1 MVKLDA
7 ADAADALRAAI
18 AAGRDVLITGRHGVG
33 KSALCNDVFRVVGA
47 HVVQWDP
54 VTTSMRVPEL
64 VGLRMACARAQA
76 AVVVFADDVDVAV
89 RTSKGGGAALVHAM
103 NGRDAARDA
112 AAAGTVSSSLVMTAH
127 TPTGDRAMVAVSK
140 AAHLHIELTTGGVP
154 EGTII
159 RKAKDDYEEEDEWE
173 AGVVGGCMSGWGGG
187 GGGDG
192 WDAASSA
199 ALSATQVARGLDA
212 GSSLARARAAL
223 DAALMEWSGRD
234 AYDDRLTHVAVEFDR
249 LALALK

>member
-7 ADAADALRAAI
+7 AAAADALRAAI

-33 KSALCNDVFRVVGA
+33 KSALCNDVFRDVGA

-76 AVVVFADDVDVAV
+76 VVVVFADDVDVAV

-112 AAAGTVSSSLVMTAH
+112 ATAGTVSSALVMTAH

-140 AAHLHIELTTGGVP
+140 AAHLHIELTGGGGP
-154 EGTII
+154 EGII
-159 RKAKDDYEEEDEWE
+159 EEEYEEEDEWE
-173 AGVVGGCMSGWGGG
+173 AGVVGGCRSGFGGGG

-192 WDAASSA
+192 WDAASA
-199 ALSATQVARGLDA
+199 ATQVARGLDA

>member
-1 MVKLDA
+1 MMDA
-7 ADAADALRAAI
+7 AAATDALRAAI

-33 KSALCNDVFRVVGA
+33 KSALCNDVFRAMGA

-54 VTTSMRVPEL
+54 VATSMRVPEL
-64 VGLRMACARAQA
+64 VGLRMANARTAA

-103 NGRDAARDA
+103 NSRRQGSE
-112 AAAGTVSSSLVMTAH
+112 TSMMSSALVMTAH

-140 AAHLHIELTTGGVP
+140 AAHVHIELMGVVAP
-154 EGTII
+154 PLEGDEGEEG
-159 RKAKDDYEEEDEWE
+159 DDAWE
-173 AGVVGGCMSGWGGG
+173 AGVVCGRGA
-187 GGGDG
+187 GGDG
-192 WDAASSA
+192 WDAASVA
-199 ALSATQVARGLDA
+199 ALLATQVVRGLDA
-212 GSSLARARAAL
+212 GSGLARTRAAL

-249 LALALK
+249 LAAATLPLK